1 MSVPLRRSSGADLSF
16 ESAIGYVMCQILVE
30 ATKRAGALDGEKI
43 RDRILKLDLNTV
55 YGAFKVDQ
63 DGVQIAHKMLLFQW
77 QDGKKVIV
85 WPEELAP
92 GKPRFPTPPWSQR

>member
-1 MSVPLRRSSGADLSF
+1 
-16 ESAIGYVMCQILVE
+16 MCQILVE
-30 ATKRAGALDGEKI
+30 GTKRAGSPDGAKI
-43 RDRILKLDLNTV
+43 RDRILRLDLNTV

-92 GKPRFPTPPWSQR
+92 GKPRFPTPPWSQRP